1 MLEIIVAALLALGIV
16 SSPDQAT
23 QKHYDNNKTA
33 VDAYII
39 DNDVEIM

>member
-1 MLEIIVAALLALGIV
+1 MLAVIVAALLALGIV

-23 QKHYDNNKTA
+23 QDHYNNNKSA

-39 DNDVEIM
+39 DTDIDVM